1 MDDHIITTNTRLQWN
16 NYFLIDIKNI
26 CNFSQCK
33 YREQVVELFTLVVC
47 LLNII
52 WNDVWLPKIVD
63 DKLNFLLKL

>member
-26 CNFSQCK
+26 CNFPQCK
-33 YREQVVELFTLVVC
+33 NREQVVELFTLVVW

-52 WNDVWLPKIVD
+52 WNDVWLPKIAD
-63 DKLNFLLKL
+63 EKLNFLLKL